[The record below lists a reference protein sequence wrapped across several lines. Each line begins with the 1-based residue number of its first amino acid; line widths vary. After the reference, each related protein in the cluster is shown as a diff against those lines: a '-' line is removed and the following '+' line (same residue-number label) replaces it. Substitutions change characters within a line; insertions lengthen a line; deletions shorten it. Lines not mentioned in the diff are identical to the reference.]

1 MYVCI
6 CEAVSEKDILD
17 LVGAGAST
25 AHEVMEKTR
34 AGTRCGSCRSTV
46 KTLVEG
52 DGAVSTEGVDSAP
65 SCGVRRLRMLRSASS
80 AA

>member
-46 KTLVEG
+46 VAIVEG
-52 DGAVSTEGVDSAP
+52 DGPVSTEGAESAP
-65 SCGVRRLRMLRSASS
+65 SCGVRRLKMLRSASS

>member
-6 CEAVSEKDILD
+6 CEAVSEQDILD
-17 LVGAGAST
+17 LVGSGAQT

-46 KTLVEG
+46 VAMVEG
-52 DGAVSTEGVDSAP
+52 ECPISTEGDSGLT
-65 SCGVRRLRMLRSASS
+65 CGVRRLRVLRSASS